1 MKACVFQ
8 VFAKEELPRI
18 NSNAK
23 AADVEKWKKNPDVL
37 KCYKKL
43 FCNIDEDD
51 EESEIYMFR
60 IINSVWPRKDIPDLH
75 VAWAVS
81 IAELLLDPQ
90 SDGITITE
98 DNLQPKLKI
107 NLVSNLP

>member
-1 MKACVFQ
+1 
-8 VFAKEELPRI
+8 
-18 NSNAK
+18 
-23 AADVEKWKKNPDVL
+23 
-37 KCYKKL
+37 
-43 FCNIDEDD
+43 
-51 EESEIYMFR
+51 MFR

-98 DNLQPKLKI
+98 ENLQPKLKI
-107 NLVSNLP
+107 NLVSNLL